1 MSDTPKTNDR
11 PIEEP
16 QAPAPEVS
24 PEPAPEPQVQEPVAS
39 PRSGDAPKAPE
50 APEAPAAPKAPK
62 APAGEEPRGFRLPY
76 APKAPRG
83 SDPSAY
89 EVDPK
94 TGKPAMPKPPQRIS
108 VISAILLLLVA
119 FFVGSQMLSM
129 MNAKE
134 TDALITS
141 EFVQAVEQD
150 RVVDVVY
157 DAGEYTVT
165 GTYYPAATAG
175 STAGDA
181 YNSAFDAL
189 DAKAESVIGTG
200 APQVSTTEIDE
211 QTIGT
216 ERKYTSTYVGQDS
229 LMQLLSE
236 HPDIQYQVK
245 LPDSFFQALMSLLP
259 MLLLAGL
266 MIFFFVQMNKANNSQ
281 MSFGKAKAK
290 KTSEERPDVRFDD
303 VAGEDEAV
311 EELQEIKDFLVN
323 PEKYRTLGAK
333 IPRGCLLVGPPGT
346 GKTLLARAVAGEA
359 NVPFFSISGSEFVEM
374 FVGVGASRVRSLFE
388 QAKESAPSIIFID
401 EIDAVG
407 RQRGTGLGGGHDER
421 EQTLNQL
428 LVEMDGFEKNDAVV
442 LIAATNRVDVL
453 DPALLRPGRFDRQIV
468 VDAPD
473 VRGRE
478 KILEVHAKNKPI
490 GPDVDLPRIAKLTS
504 GMTGAD
510 LMNLMNEAALL
521 TARRNK
527 PQIGMAEVNES
538 MERLMAGPER
548 KNRVMNEKTRRI
560 IAYHESGHALVGH
573 LLPNADPVHKITIVP
588 RGMALGYTMSIPDE
602 DKFLVS
608 RNEMY
613 DDLAV
618 FMGGRVAEEIFCGD
632 ITTGASNDLER
643 ATKQARKMV
652 TSYGM
657 SDALGQQTFGQ
668 PNHEVFLGRDMGN
681 TQDYSPETAQRIDE
695 EVARLMK
702 QAHDLAYM
710 ILSERQEQMHLM
722 AGVLLERET
731 VDGEA
736 CEALLNNEWDAYL
749 EREKEAK
756 KADTR
761 AKAKALLVA
770 PSTMPASGDVVIS
783 GDLPKDPAGAD
794 DASRDM
800 VSFDNPTA
808 ASRQR
813 EAVSFTDPAACDI
826 PMPAAGHETTDDF
839 SEERKDHS

>member
-1 MSDTPKTNDR
+1 MSENLNNNERSDA
-11 PIEEP
+11 P
-16 QAPAPEVS
+16 QNQQPPAPQ
-24 PEPAPEPQVQEPVAS
+24 PQQPGNAPQQPPAPQQQPQQPDNK
-39 PRSGDAPKAPE
+39 GQN
-50 APEAPAAPKAPK
+50 
-62 APAGEEPRGFRLPY
+62 Y

-83 SDPSAY
+83 GSSPLFDI
-89 EVDPK
+89 DPK
-94 TGKPAMPKPPQRIS
+94 DAKQMMAKSPRRIS

-119 FFVGSQMLSM
+119 FFIGNQMMTM

-134 TDALITS
+134 TDTLITS

-150 RVVDVVY
+150 RVVNVVY

-175 STAGDA
+175 STAAEA
-181 YNSAFDAL
+181 YNAAFEAL
-189 DAKAESVIGTG
+189 DAKAEAVIGTD
-200 APQVSTTEIDE
+200 AAQIDTTDLDE

-216 ERKYTSTYVGQDS
+216 ERQYTSTYVGQDS
-229 LMQLLSE
+229 LMQLLSA
-236 HPDIQYQVK
+236 HPDVQYQVK
-245 LPDSFFQALMSLLP
+245 LPDGFAEMLMSLLP
-259 MLLLAGL
+259 MLLIAGL

-290 KTSEERPDVRFDD
+290 KTAEERPDVRFSD

-323 PEKYRTLGAK
+323 PEKYRTLGAR

-388 QAKESAPSIIFID
+388 QAKEAAPAIIFID

-478 KILEVHAKNKPI
+478 KILQVHAKNKPLAA
-490 GPDVDLPRIAKLTS
+490 DVDLPRIAKLTS

-702 QAHDLAYM
+702 HAHDLAYA
-710 ILSERQEQMHLM
+710 ILIERQEQMHLM
-722 AGVLLERET
+722 ASVLLERET

-736 CEALLNNEWDAYL
+736 CEALLDNNWDAYL
-749 EREKEAK
+749 EKEKAAEA
-756 KADTR
+756 ADTHR
-761 AKAKALLVA
+761 KAKELLAA
-770 PSTMPASGDVVIS
+770 PSTNVQQQRTDMVIS
-783 GDLPKDPAGAD
+783 GDLPKEPPTFDNGRDVVSFEDAPVQPVAPAP
-794 DASRDM
+794 ASRDS
-800 VSFDNPTA
+800 VP
-808 ASRQR
+808 
-813 EAVSFTDPAACDI
+813 FTDPAASEI
-826 PMPAAGHETTDDF
+826 PLPPTQQGNANDT
-839 SEERKDHS
+839 SERNDRN